1 MILADTMVWAGHIG
15 RTEPILSGLLDLRRV
30 VMHPYVT
37 GELALGNLP
46 DRKRMLSSFAK
57 LPQAVLADE
66 IEVFGLIESARLF
79 GTGVGYVDSH
89 LIASTMLMPDCSI
102 WTRDKRLLA
111 VAERLGVAAPYP

>member
-1 MILADTMVWAGHIG
+1 MILADTMVWADHIG
-15 RTEPILSGLLDLRRV
+15 QAEPILSDLLDLRRV
-30 VMHPYVT
+30 VTHPYVT

-46 DRKRMLSSFAK
+46 DRKRMLSGFAK
-57 LPQAVLADE
+57 LPQAILADE

-89 LIASTMLMPDCSI
+89 LIASTMLMPGCSI